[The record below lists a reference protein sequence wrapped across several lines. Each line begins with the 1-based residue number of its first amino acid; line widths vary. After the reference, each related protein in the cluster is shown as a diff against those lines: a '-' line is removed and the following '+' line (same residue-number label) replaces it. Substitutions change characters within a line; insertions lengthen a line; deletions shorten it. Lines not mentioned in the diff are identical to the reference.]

1 MAISNGQFFMWPD
14 LFIHLSKEI
23 LRVLKSCIVV
33 SGIGHSCRREIGNPD
48 NRARVW
54 GE

>member
-1 MAISNGQFFMWPD
+1 MAISNGQFFKRPD
-14 LFIHLSKEI
+14 LFIHLSKVMDGI
-23 LRVLKSCIVV
+23 V

-48 NRARVW
+48 NMARVW